1 MLMSWLRAQFRPSL
15 KERLQRLSV
24 ALQASPLDERIVPSS
39 FGMPEPL
46 DSTLP
51 TLTGALE
58 DPLSDGQLN
67 APQIE
72 SPGEDAATF
81 GLEAAPSHV
90 LPMTLTV
97 YAEPFVEKAS
107 PFDTPEIV
115 DVLIDE
121 TADMDTEDDHASPPP
136 IQAGESTV
144 IGKVTYFVACDPE
157 NGCQIWMSYGTEAEA
172 IRLTK
177 LKSAGPGAVGQL
189 TASNDRLFFTAVRN
203 DGVTEL
209 GCWDG
214 VNTNRLAEFRHT
226 MSRLAPPSPAA
237 INLMDVDGLLYFV
250 ADDGISGMEL
260 WKSDGTPEGT
270 GKVQDSKAT
279 TGEEIPSGAD
289 DAHVVVAAIS
299 NNDVAPIQLPLL
311 RILDPLAIVE
321 GTPLHLTA
329 FVDRVEAPR
338 AMVCWDLNRDGVFA
352 DAKGDVPTLV
362 ERQVQELGFT
372 GNPEPYE
379 IRARAV
385 TPEGDILAETSA
397 ELRVH
402 DAPLEAHGT
411 TMDVVEGQKFNRV
424 LASFRDPGGLE
435 NETHYEARIAWGD
448 GETTNGTIVRD
459 GPRYRVAGEHTYA
472 AHGVYK
478 VQITL
483 FDDEHEG
490 AIAESVITVRDAAIY
505 ADRAFFRSSAGRT
518 FTGMVAS
525 FQDTNPQGRVGDFA
539 AEIDWGDGTTTNGL
553 IETATP
559 GVYRVIGSHVYQ
571 TTGSFTLEVRIRSN
585 GGSEATSQS
594 IAKVHEA
601 RIVARG
607 LTSAASAFS
616 ETPRALAAFTDSDR
630 DAKPEWFS
638 AEIDWGDA
646 VTSATI
652 ETDGHGGF
660 RVLGSRPLGRPGV
673 HSVKVTIRDQAGNL
687 ASAIGTVRVIA
698 AA

>member
-1 MLMSWLRAQFRPSL
+1 MWMSWLRAQFRPNL

-58 DPLSDGQLN
+58 DSLSDGQLN

-72 SPGEDAATF
+72 SHGEDAATF
-81 GLEAAPSHV
+81 GLEVAPSHV

-97 YAEPFVEKAS
+97 FAEPFVEKTS
-107 PFDTPEIV
+107 PSDPPEIV

-121 TADMDTEDDHASPPP
+121 TTAAGTEDDDASPPA
-136 IQAGESTV
+136 IQAGESIV
-144 IGKVTYFVACDPE
+144 IGNVTYFVAYDTE

-172 IRLTK
+172 KRLTK
-177 LKSAGPGAVGQL
+177 LMSAGPGAVGQL

-209 GCWDG
+209 WCWDG
-214 VNTNRLAEFRHT
+214 VNANRLAEFRHT
-226 MSRLAPPSPAA
+226 TPSLTPRSPAA

-250 ADDGISGMEL
+250 ADDGNSGMTL
-260 WKSDGTPEGT
+260 WKSDGTSEGT
-270 GKVQDSKAT
+270 WKVQDSKAISSDENSSY
-279 TGEEIPSGAD
+279 GD
-289 DAHVVVAAIS
+289 NVHVAVAAIPNS
-299 NNDVAPIQLPLL
+299 DNAPIQLPLL

-321 GTPLHLTA
+321 GIPLHLTA
-329 FVDRVEAPR
+329 FVDRVDALH
-338 AMVCWDLNRDGVFA
+338 AVMYWDLNHDGVFA
-352 DAKGDVPTLV
+352 DAKGDVSTLV
-362 ERQVQELGFT
+362 EPQVQDLGCT
-372 GNPEPYE
+372 G
-379 IRARAV
+379 
-385 TPEGDILAETSA
+385 TPEGDMRADTNRVLP
-397 ELRVH
+397 VH

-435 NETHYEARIAWGD
+435 HETHYTARIAWGD

-459 GPRYRVAGEHTYA
+459 GLRYRVAGEHCYA
-472 AHGVYK
+472 THGLYQ
-478 VQITL
+478 VQISL
-483 FDDEHEG
+483 FNGAHEL

-525 FQDTNPQGRVGDFA
+525 FQDANPLGRLGDFA
-539 AEIDWGDGTTTNGL
+539 AEIDWGDGSTTNGL
-553 IETATP
+553 IESATP

-585 GGSEATSQS
+585 GGNVATAQS
-594 IAKVHEA
+594 VAKVYEA

-646 VTSATI
+646 VTPASI
-652 ETDGHGGF
+652 ETDGNGGF
-660 RVLGSRPLGRPGV
+660 RVIGSRPLGRPGV
-673 HSVKVTIRDQAGNL
+673 HSVKVTIRDRAGNL
-687 ASAIGTVRVIA
+687 ACAIGTVRVIA